1 MPARI
6 SDKRRAKIM
15 GDIAARL
22 MTEQQRLECEGVLS
36 AFTADR
42 PLIVHPAFY
51 KVMKGEG
58 LRMDNVIETQPL
70 CAHNS
75 KAKAQ

>member
-15 GDIAARL
+15 GDITVNP
-22 MTEQQRLECEGVLS
+22 MTEQQRLECEGILS

-42 PLIVHPAFY
+42 PLIVQPAFY

-58 LRMDNVIETQPL
+58 LRMDNVIKTQPL
-70 CAHNS
+70 CAYNS
-75 KAKAQ
+75 KAKAP

>member
-1 MPARI
+1 MA
-6 SDKRRAKIM
+6 S
-15 GDIAARL
+15 RL

-42 PLIVHPAFY
+42 PLIVHPDFY
-51 KVMKGEG
+51 KVMRDDG
-58 LRMDNVIETQPL
+58 LRMDYVIEIQRL

-75 KAKAQ
+75 KAKAP